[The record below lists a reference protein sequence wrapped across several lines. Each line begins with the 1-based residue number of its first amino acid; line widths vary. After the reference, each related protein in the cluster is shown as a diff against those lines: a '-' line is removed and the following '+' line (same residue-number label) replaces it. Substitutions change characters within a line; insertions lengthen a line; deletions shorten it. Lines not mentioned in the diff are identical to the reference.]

1 MALKGHGAIF
11 GHNISSTR
19 WVPSIIAPLY
29 QQVLENKRL
38 QIKD

>member
-11 GHNISSTR
+11 GHNISSTT

-29 QQVLENKRL
+29 RQVLEIKRF
-38 QIKD
+38 QIKE